1 MAMDANKVTTFC
13 TLASDLLAQLT
24 AYAAL
29 EPAKR
34 SAEDDAQVRQL
45 RVASSALN
53 MALETLARISPMPM
67 PPPPPSA
74 LSAPTSSAKP

>member
-67 PPPPPSA
+67 PPPPSA